1 MDYINNQWEKER
13 CIKEV
18 TNLCVLKGFSRVTIK
33 TYLFWIGKY
42 IDFVNKNRLNMD
54 FNSIKYYLL
63 SRELSINS
71 SRLQYAAIKFF
82 FCDILKR
89 PFTKEDIP
97 IKKKEKSLPKVLS
110 KEQIK
115 TLIASTKN
123 IKHKIAIKLLYST
136 GLRLSE
142 LLNLK
147 RSDIDFEKNIVY
159 VRRGKGKKDRVTI
172 ISDSLKMDLLK
183 YYSNCSFETEYILEG
198 RNGKYSKKSIQKI
211 LKIGGRK
218 IGIEVHP
225 HMLRHSFATH
235 LLEAGTDI
243 RYIQKL
249 LGHSDLKTTEIYTK
263 VSNRDLSK
271 IKNPLDYI

>member
-1 MDYINNQWEKER
+1 MDYIDNEAKREKYF
-13 CIKEV
+13 KEI
-18 TNLCVLKGFSRVTIK
+18 TDLCALKGFSQVTIK
-33 TYLFWIGKY
+33 TYLFWIKKY
-42 IDFVNKNRLNMD
+42 LDFVNKNRLNTD

-82 FCDILKR
+82 FSNILKR

-97 IKKKEKSLPKVLS
+97 IKKKEKSLPKVLTR
-110 KEQIK
+110 EQIK
-115 TLIASTKN
+115 NLIASTKN
-123 IKHKIAIKLLYST
+123 IKHRIAIKLLYST

-159 VRRGKGKKDRVTI
+159 VREGKGKKDRITI
-172 ISDSLKMDLLK
+172 ISDSLKLDILK
-183 YYSNCSFETEYILEG
+183 YYSNFNFKTDYLLDG
-198 RNGKYSKKSIQKI
+198 RKGKYSKKSIQKI
-211 LKIGGRK
+211 LKTAGRK
-218 IGIEVHP
+218 IGIEIHP

-235 LLEAGTDI
+235 LLDAGTDI
-243 RYIQKL
+243 RHIQKL